1 MKTKLLLAST
11 IILLMGLAGCDVH
24 KVPSISMA
32 PQRQLL
38 IIPALP
44 IIQESVFALSPTFG
58 GQRNVEAMKQVC
70 GLARGELK
78 QEQVDAFLKQQK
90 LDPTKLPKQGN
101 SLSLLVNGDKAAQT
115 TACAAYL
122 ATTVLLPVE
131 AGEFMRS
138 VMPPAA
144 RPELAPE
151 GGKTMGAE
159 TPDSGA
165 MSTSAAPASATG
177 SIQPVFQIDN
187 KSLALVLPIKLAE
200 ARANADVFALIAAE
214 LQLRPGLTVEQYREL
229 SRQLFSRLAP
239 IYLDRIKAQIPSA
252 NATFKLIDLNADRF
266 AFSSSTGSVFE
277 FGVDGLVLRQN
288 GVVWYGQGKLL
299 GMDYPLQVAYF
310 PVEVNKLLK
319 PSD

>member
-11 IILLMGLAGCDVH
+11 IILLMGLTGCDIQ
-24 KVPSISMA
+24 KVPLIAMA
-32 PQRQLL
+32 PQRQLVM
-38 IIPALP
+38 IPALP

-101 SLSLLVNGDKAAQT
+101 SMSLLVNGDKAAQT

-131 AGEFMRS
+131 ASEFLRS
-138 VMPPAA
+138 AVPSAA

-151 GGKTMGAE
+151 GGKALGAVS
-159 TPDSGA
+159 PDSGV
-165 MSTSAAPASATG
+165 MNTSAVPASAKALV
-177 SIQPVFQIDN
+177 QPVLQIDN

-214 LQLRPGLTVEQYREL
+214 LQRRPGLTVEQYREL
-229 SRQLFSRLAP
+229 SRHLFSRLAP
-239 IYLDRIKAQIPSA
+239 IYLDRIKVQIPSA
-252 NATFKLIDLNADRF
+252 NATFKLIDLNTDRF
-266 AFSSSTGSVFE
+266 AFSSSTGSIFE
-277 FGVDGLVLRQN
+277 FGVDGLVLRQS

-310 PVEVNKLLK
+310 PVEVDKLMK